1 MNTHR
6 CPNKKTMTEDKCVR
20 FTVREVL
27 ENAVRG
33 KNLGELDASEKA
45 VVEDPERRVD

>member
-1 MNTHR
+1 MA
-6 CPNKKTMTEDKCVR
+6 EDKCVR
-20 FTVREVL
+20 FTVREAL

-33 KNLGELDASEKA
+33 KNPGELDASEKAA